1 MRWALGIYPPAHF
14 PAIRNGCAAPAQ
26 RSLPA
31 WPQFAVAV
39 LYLLVL
45 LVTLLIGARPAVAD
59 VAVPQERERYEAN
72 LKALR
77 EKIHALRVKLDQ
89 ARSKQDAVRAELR
102 GTEQAISRTTMR
114 LQALDGELADA
125 TRQLGALR
133 ADAKRHRADLRTH
146 RTTLAGQLRAA
157 YATGRQE
164 YIKLL
169 LNQEHV
175 ATVGRIV
182 AYYDYFNRARV
193 KRIDAIAD
201 TLQKQQTVEQAI
213 VHKTEELERLRT
225 EQSAGKRQLEAGR
238 KARGVI
244 LAKLDREIRD
254 DTQRLQRLMEDER
267 RLNQLLEELQPFLS
281 ELPSELGDRQPFPRL
296 KGALA
301 WPSSGRLL
309 ARYGAPRK
317 LGKLTWSGVLIGAQE
332 GEGVHAVY
340 HGRVAFADWLRG
352 FGLLL
357 IIDHGDGYMSLYGH
371 NQGLHKNVG
380 DWVEAGDII
389 ASVGSSGGA
398 RRAGL
403 YFEIRHN
410 GKPTDPA
417 IWCKSRRHTATGR

>member
-1 MRWALGIYPPAHF
+1 MRRVLGTHPPAHF
-14 PAIRNGCAAPAQ
+14 SAIRNGPAGAAGLSLAALF
-26 RSLPA
+26 RSLA
-31 WPQFAVAV
+31 AV
-39 LYLLVL
+39 LYLLL
-45 LVTLLIGARPAVAD
+45 APLIDAQPAAAGVA
-59 VAVPQERERYEAN
+59 APQERERYETN

-77 EKIHALRVKLDQ
+77 EKIHALRAKLDH
-89 ARSKQDAVRAELR
+89 ARSQQDAVRMELR
-102 GTEQAISRTTMR
+102 GTEQAIGRTTMR

-125 TRQLGALR
+125 TRQLAALR

-157 YATGRQE
+157 YAMGRQE

-169 LNQEHV
+169 LNQENV
-175 ATVGRIV
+175 ATAGRIV
-182 AYYDYFNRARV
+182 AYYGYFNRARV

-201 TLQKQQTVEQAI
+201 TLQKLQTVEQAI
-213 VHKTEELERLRT
+213 VQKTGELERLRT
-225 EQSAGKRQLEAGR
+225 EQSAARRDLEADR
-238 KARGVI
+238 EARGVI

-254 DTQRLQRLMEDER
+254 DAQRLQRLVEDER
-267 RLNQLLEELQPFLS
+267 RLNRLLEELQPFLS
-281 ELPSELGDRQPFPRL
+281 ELPSELGDRQPFPKL

-301 WPSSGRLL
+301 WPSGGRLL

-317 LGKLTWSGVLIGAQE
+317 LGKLTWAGVLIGAQE
-332 GEGVHAVY
+332 GEGVRAIY

-398 RRAGL
+398 RQTGL

-410 GKPTDPA
+410 GKPTNPA
-417 IWCKSRRHTATGR
+417 LWCKPRRRTATGR